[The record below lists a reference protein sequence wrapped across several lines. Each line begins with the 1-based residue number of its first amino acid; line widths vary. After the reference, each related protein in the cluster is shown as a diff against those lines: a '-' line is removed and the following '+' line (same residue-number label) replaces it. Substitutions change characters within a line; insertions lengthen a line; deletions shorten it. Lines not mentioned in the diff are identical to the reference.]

1 LSKNVQNDVF
11 SEHIGQRRQAE
22 EWFLITQDRIDMFA
36 DATEDHQYI
45 HVDPERARK
54 RPFGSTVAHGFLT
67 LSLLPKLLETIQF
80 IPENVVMGV
89 NYGLNRLRFPH
100 PVPVNS
106 NIRASTTLREV
117 SEMAPG
123 RFLLTSDI
131 VIEIKGIEK
140 PAMVAESLAMWV
152 LGNGGDA
159 KPAP

>member
-1 LSKNVQNDVF
+1 LSQNVHKDVF
-11 SEHIGQRRQAE
+11 SEFIGERRQAE
-22 EWFLITQDRIDMFA
+22 DWLSITQDRIDLSA

-45 HVDPERARK
+45 HVDPERARHS
-54 RPFGSTVAHGFLT
+54 PFGSTVAHGFLT
-67 LSLLPKLLETIQF
+67 LSLLPKLLETIQI

-106 NIRASTTLREV
+106 DIRASTTLLEV
-117 SEMAPG
+117 SELAPG
-123 RFLLTSDI
+123 RFLLKSEI
-131 VIEIKGIEK
+131 VIEIKGVEK

>member
-1 LSKNVQNDVF
+1 
-11 SEHIGQRRQAE
+11 
-22 EWFLITQDRIDMFA
+22 
-36 DATEDHQYI
+36 
-45 HVDPERARK
+45 
-54 RPFGSTVAHGFLT
+54 
-67 LSLLPKLLETIQF
+67 LLETIQI

-106 NIRASTTLREV
+106 DIRASTTLLEV
-117 SEMAPG
+117 SELAPG
-123 RFLLTSDI
+123 RFLLKSEI
-131 VIEIKGIEK
+131 VIEIKGVEK